1 MKIRFIRSVV
11 AALILII
18 FFNCSTDSPPVS
30 FTADMVQN
38 VNNRRIEGRIF
49 VKGNKY
55 RMDIKE
61 GEEEL
66 SILVDRESGKQQ
78 VLVHSERNAH
88 EHLNT
93 SPKSLSN
100 NPFEYFNHL
109 LENNSSRKGN
119 IEVINGNKCRKTEVF
134 RKDKK
139 LATAWISDNLDWPVK
154 IKTEFKPKKDVDL
167 SNIKEETLDDSL
179 FRVPE
184 DYRFSPLPETK
195 KEKSDIE
202 DKSEQTS
209 DTNKTR
215 ENILKKLEEM
225 GIKRENEEGTIKI
238 WMFAT
243 TFLNRLLPGWEFFRI
258 VREKEMEDSTSSV
271 GIPVAKAVVSG
282 DGKTLY
288 ILNSPKTDML
298 LADGLEIFQN
308 QKINPNS
315 EKDVEVFG
323 RALTILYFEGSSIN
337 DVEYL
342 GDGKW
347 AVFPRT
353 DEGRFIVEV
362 NDGGEITGLSYKR

>member
-1 MKIRFIRSVV
+1 VKIRFIRSVV